1 MKRTNLIKGLNL
13 KWLGL
18 LLLLFGITVFQNS
31 CSSSG
36 SKGNPPSAPTGVTAT
51 AGNAQVTLSW
61 NKVSNAAAYNIYWS
75 TSSGVT
81 PANGTKIPNVTTPY
95 TQPGLT
101 NGVTYYYVVTAIN
114 NSGESAPSAQVS
126 ATPSGSGGS
135 GSSPATPTGVIA
147 SPGNNEVVINWNSV
161 SGATSYN
168 IYWST
173 TTGVTTANGTKIAGV
188 TNPYIHTGLTN
199 GTTYYY
205 IVTAVNSYGES
216 AASSQVSATPSAT
229 GTPPA
234 PPTGVSATAG
244 NQSISGTWNASVGA
258 TSYNIYCSTTS
269 GVTPTNYEIKITD
282 ITNTQ
287 YTGTGLT
294 NGVTYYCIVTA
305 VNSYGESAPS
315 AQVSA
320 TPSGSGGS
328 GTSPATP
335 TGVTAASPYGGG
347 GEIDVSWN
355 GVSDAAYYNVYYS
368 TTPGTEKTN
377 GIKISDVT
385 GTQTYVY
392 PLTNGTTYYFVV
404 TAVNGYGESA
414 ASAEVSAIAGS
425 PSPPYTITA
434 SSDCSGN
441 VTVNW
446 SDFDPSITSYNLYY
460 STTSGAEQISGLK
473 ISGVTNTSTTIT
485 GLTKGS
491 TYYFVV
497 TAVNSYGE
505 GAPSDEINVIPGTP
519 PPPTGVNATAGN
531 QQVTTSWNNVS
542 CATSYNIYWS
552 TTPGVTPQNG
562 IKITKVTSPYTQ
574 TELTKFVV
582 YYYVVTGVNSYGE
595 GSPSNEVYA
604 VPGEY
609 TYSVGLSPFGIAI
622 DASGN
627 VWVINNG
634 SNNVTELNS
643 SGITIGTYSVGTNPF
658 GIAIDASGNVWVTNS
673 GSKTVTELNSSG
685 ITIGTYAAGSDPAGI
700 AIDSSGNVWV
710 TNFHSNTVTELN
722 SSGITIGTYSVGTN
736 PLFIAIDASGNVW
749 VANFYSKT
757 VTELNS
763 SGITIGTYSVGTNPF
778 GIAIDASSNVW
789 VTNSGS
795 NTVTE
800 LNSSGITI
808 GTYSV
813 GTNPFGIAID
823 ASGNVWVT
831 NSGSKTVTEL
841 NSSGIIVGTYGAG
854 YPAGI
859 AIDSLGNVW
868 VTNIDKSN
876 VAELPGIAMGPQYWP
891 YTGPQWP

>member
-173 TTGVTTANGTKIAGV
+173 TTGVTTANGTKIVGV
-188 TNPYIHTGLTN
+188 TSPYIHTGLTN

-205 IVTAVNSYGES
+205 
-216 AASSQVSATPSAT
+216 
-229 GTPPA
+229 
-234 PPTGVSATAG
+234 
-244 NQSISGTWNASVGA
+244 
-258 TSYNIYCSTTS
+258 
-269 GVTPTNYEIKITD
+269 
-282 ITNTQ
+282 
-287 YTGTGLT
+287 
-294 NGVTYYCIVTA
+294 IVTA

-460 STTSGAEQISGLK
+460 STTSGAEQISGLT
-473 ISGVTNTSTTIT
+473 IFGVTNTSTTIT

-643 SGITIGTYSVGTNPF
+643 SGITIGTYSVGSYPF

-673 GSKTVTELNSSG
+673 GSN
-685 ITIGTYAAGSDPAGI
+685 
-700 AIDSSGNVWV
+700 N
-710 TNFHSNTVTELN
+710 VTELN
-722 SSGITIGTYSVGTN
+722 SSGITIGTYSVGSY
-736 PLFIAIDASGNVW
+736 PFGIAIDASGNVW
-749 VANFYSKT
+749 VANFR
-757 VTELNS
+757 
-763 SGITIGTYSVGTNPF
+763 
-778 GIAIDASSNVW
+778 SN
-789 VTNSGS
+789 
-795 NTVTE
+795 
-800 LNSSGITI
+800 
-808 GTYSV
+808 
-813 GTNPFGIAID
+813 
-823 ASGNVWVT
+823 
-831 NSGSKTVTEL
+831 TVTEL